1 MKSRAN
7 TINKL
12 RAVAPASICGSDAA
26 FTLVE
31 VLAALLFM
39 AIVIPVAVQGLQI
52 ASRAGEVAQRKG
64 EAARVAER
72 VLNENIVT
80 TNWSQSTQNGTV
92 FEGLREFRWTLSN
105 EIWTQG
111 TTNQIL
117 PGQSASGQ
125 VNTVQPIV
133 NQFTAN
139 QIPMNLLTVEVTY
152 AVQNQDYSVR
162 LSTLVPSQ

>member
-1 MKSRAN
+1 MTWQRDAAKTRRRGACA
-7 TINKL
+7 T
-12 RAVAPASICGSDAA
+12 VASNAA

-72 VLNENIVT
+72 ILNESVVT
-80 TNWSQSTQNGTV
+80 TNYSGSSQSGTV
-92 FEGLREFRWTLSN
+92 FEGLREFRWTLHS
-105 EIWTQG
+105 EQWSQG
-111 TTNQIL
+111 TTNQVL

-125 VNTVQPIV
+125 VNNVQPVV
-133 NQFTAN
+133 NQFAAS
-139 QIPMNLLTVEVTY
+139 QIPMSLLTVEVTY
-152 AVQNQDYSVR
+152 PVQGRDYSVS
-162 LSTLVPSQ
+162 LSTLVPAQ